1 MDEPVEKTELCS
13 VSSHSTPSVSSG
25 DSAYYASPSG
35 QLRQLEKSSTNDVV
49 YDTNRPGKF
58 ARGNGRTL
66 QSADVAAVHV
76 CTNGDWCNG
85 AMAFTSESSNG
96 MPSYRVQVATAT
108 DRVHI
113 AMPMDRMHVTPFTT
127 NSQCHTLGSTAHHCF
142 SQSRSNYVNH
152 MVTTCDTNV
161 AYGENVVHSNSIAH
175 SNGARAQPR
184 TTSVTQCHYVTPPRT
199 STMTQCHY
207 VTQPRTST
215 TTQCHYVTQPRTST
229 MTQCHYVTQLELTN
243 LVEGRSSQ
251 RLVKIQ
257 GHCPPTNRSPVPNWT
272 VSLPSDSDRGRVTV
286 STVGNVDNHCDSTST
301 HATDPSSVLP
311 DVAQANETVQSGVRT
326 TVMRQ
331 WSVSDHTA
339 TGDMNGQS
347 DRAHPE
353 ENSGGNSRA
362 LDAGVAAK
370 LQEDGIDLA
379 AQPYS
384 HKVSVDFTL
393 TPTR

>member
-25 DSAYYASPSG
+25 DSAYYASPPD
-35 QLRQLEKSSTNDVV
+35 QLRQLETSSTKDVV
-49 YDTNRPGKF
+49 YDTNRPGNF
-58 ARGNGRTL
+58 ARGNGRTP
-66 QSADVAAVHV
+66 QSADRAPVHV
-76 CTNGDWCNG
+76 FTNGEWCNG
-85 AMAFTSESSNG
+85 AVAHTSELSNG
-96 MPSYRVQVATAT
+96 MPSYRVQVA
-108 DRVHI
+108 
-113 AMPMDRMHVTPFTT
+113 MPTDRMHVTTFTA
-127 NSQCHTLGSTAHHCF
+127 NNQCHTLGSTANHCF

-152 MVTTCDTNV
+152 MVTTCDSDVT
-161 AYGENVVHSNSIAH
+161 YGDSVVYSNSIAH
-175 SNGARAQPR
+175 SNGARTQPR
-184 TTSVTQCHYVTPPRT
+184 TTSVTQCHHVTQPRT

-229 MTQCHYVTQLELTN
+229 MTQCHYVTQLELSN

-257 GHCPPTNRSPVPNWT
+257 GHCPPTNGSPVPNWT
-272 VSLPSDSDRGRVTV
+272 VSLPGDSDRGRVTV
-286 STVGNVDNHCDSTST
+286 STVGHVDSHCDSAST

-311 DVAQANETVQSGVRT
+311 DVAQASETVQSGVRA

-331 WSVSDHTA
+331 WSVSDHTS
-339 TGDMNGQS
+339 GQS
-347 DRAHPE
+347 DWTRPE

-362 LDAGVAAK
+362 LDAGVTAK

-379 AQPYS
+379 APPYS
-384 HKVSVDFTL
+384 HKVSVDSNL